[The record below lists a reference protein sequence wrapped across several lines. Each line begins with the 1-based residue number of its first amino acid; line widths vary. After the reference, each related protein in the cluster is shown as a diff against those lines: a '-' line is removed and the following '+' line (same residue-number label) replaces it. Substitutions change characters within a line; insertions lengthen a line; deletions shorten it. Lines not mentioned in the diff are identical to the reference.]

1 MIVVRRLLLLIPIL
15 FGVSLLTFALAKIT
29 PGDPA
34 RIVLGQTATP
44 AQVAAL
50 RAEMGLDDPMLVQYA
65 RFLTGALHGDFGR
78 SFRGNIP
85 VWDEI
90 MARLP
95 STIELTLAGLG
106 LSILIGIPAGI
117 LAATTRYVWI
127 DRAVMLTAIIGIS
140 IPNFFFAIVLILI
153 FGLSLRWVPVTGGQ
167 GLISLIL
174 PAVALAVGPAAVFA
188 RLTRSSILE
197 VIREDYVRT
206 ARAKGLNER
215 VINWRHVLRNAL
227 IPVVTL
233 LGLQFATLLNGAV
246 FLESVFARPGL
257 GRFIVDA
264 IGARDYPQI
273 QGIVLFA
280 ASVYV
285 VLNLLVDV
293 SYALL
298 DPRIRYQ

>member
-1 MIVVRRLLLLIPIL
+1 MFVVRRLLLLIPIL

-50 RAEMGLDDPMLVQYA
+50 RAEMGLDDPVLVQYI
-65 RFLTGALHGDFGR
+65 RFLTGALHGDLGR

-95 STIELTLAGLG
+95 STIELTIAGMGLA
-106 LSILIGIPAGI
+106 ILIGIPAGI
-117 LAATTRYVWI
+117 VAATARHRWI
-127 DRAVMLTAIIGIS
+127 DRTVMLTAIVGIS

-153 FGLSLRWVPVTGGQ
+153 FGLTLRWVPVTGGQ

-174 PAVALAVGPAAVFA
+174 PAIALAVGPAAVFA

-233 LGLQFATLLNGAV
+233 MGLQFAALLNGAV